1 MFMANIWVLGLAKD
15 CDKTLGPNIRK
26 IENFFRG
33 HNLFWA
39 ILESNS
45 NDNTRINLEYESYQR
60 ENFYL
65 LSEPFGIKPD
75 APRTSSMAK
84 RRNALLEFAYEKGIP
99 HVDAI
104 CVVDL
109 DLTLR
114 LNFDYSHFIGSVE
127 KNFVICAHQ
136 MPAYYDIFALRYQ
149 GLTQDYYSL
158 SIQQIEEGQNPF
170 RVLKQNLLKHQRIIG
185 KSATPL
191 LASSAFGGMAIYPK
205 DSLLNGVYQEDNEC
219 EHVSLNLAL
228 GSVLDGF
235 IISPDLRIER
245 VREHT
250 RFSSGL
256 PYVIFS
262 ALAFLPDFLGRWV
275 FRLAQITL
283 I

>member
-1 MFMANIWVLGLAKD
+1 MANIWVLGLAKD
-15 CDKTLGPNIRK
+15 CDDTLGPNIAK
-26 IENFFRG
+26 IENFFTG

-45 NDNTRINLEYESYQR
+45 RDDTRRNLEYEAYQR

-65 LSEPFGIKPD
+65 LSEPLNVNPN
-75 APRTSSMAK
+75 APRTKSMAK
-84 RRNALLEFAYEKGIP
+84 RRNALLKFAYGKEIP
-99 HVDAI
+99 NVEAI

-114 LNFDYSHFIGSVE
+114 LDLDFSHFVDSVE

-136 MPAYYDIFALRYQ
+136 APVYYDIFALRYE
-149 GLTQDYYSL
+149 GLMQDYYGL
-158 SIQQIEEGQNPF
+158 SSRQIGEGQNPF
-170 RVLKQNLLKHQRIIG
+170 KVLKQNLLKHQRIIG
-185 KSATPL
+185 KCATPL

-219 EHVSLNLAL
+219 EHVSINLGL
-228 GSVLDGF
+228 GSLLDGF

-250 RFSSGL
+250 RFSSGV
-256 PYVIFS
+256 PYVVFS

-275 FRLAQITL
+275 FRLAKSTHI
-283 I
+283 